1 MPTDFIFLFMIGVD
15 FFMIRVDPSPILLY
29 LYIFIRSESIRVDL
43 PENVRLSSAENITR
57 QDEMVPPSFISR

>member
-1 MPTDFIFLFMIGVD
+1 
-15 FFMIRVDPSPILLY
+15 MIRVDPSPILLY